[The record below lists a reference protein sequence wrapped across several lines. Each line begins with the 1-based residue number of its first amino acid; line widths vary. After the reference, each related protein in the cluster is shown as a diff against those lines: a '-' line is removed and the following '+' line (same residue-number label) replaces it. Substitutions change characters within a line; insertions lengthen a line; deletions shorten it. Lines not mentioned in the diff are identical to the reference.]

1 MRKTNFTISELA
13 KEFELTTR
21 AIRFYEDQRLLA
33 PTRAGSKRVYSRRDR
48 TRLRLI
54 LRGKRLG
61 FTLHEIREL
70 FELYESAAGE
80 KAQLKRF
87 LAIMAEKRE
96 QLERQRRDIV
106 LALGEITASE
116 RHCMDILSVNP
127 DWQDVLDELSPHSS
141 VTPVPRP
148 VSSSNDRSGSC

>member
-1 MRKTNFTISELA
+1 MRNITFTISELA

-21 AIRFYEDQRLLA
+21 AIRFYEDQRLLV
-33 PTRAGSKRVYSRRDR
+33 PTRVGSKRVYSRRDR
-48 TRLRLI
+48 ARLRLI

-61 FTLHEIREL
+61 FTLNEIREL

-80 KAQLKRF
+80 KGQLRRF

-106 LALGEITASE
+106 FALSEIAASE
-116 RHCMDILSVNP
+116 RHCMDILSANP
-127 DWQDVLDELSPHSS
+127 DWRDVLEELSPRSS
-141 VTPVPRP
+141 VTPPP
-148 VSSSNDRSGSC
+148 SPATSSNSETGSS